1 MKVTMLTRI
10 QRKRNP
16 VGKHVNE
23 YSHHKSI
30 AVSQKKKKEP
40 AKLKL
45 NQPYNQCMQ
54 PKECQHK
61 EEMQTN
67 LW

>member
-23 YSHHKSI
+23 YSHHKSK
-30 AVSQKKKKEP
+30 AVSQKKEP

-45 NQPYNQCMQ
+45 SQPYNQCM
-54 PKECQHK
+54 
-61 EEMQTN
+61 
-67 LW
+67 